1 MRYKEEANDYRY
13 FEEPD
18 LVPVAPTDAMRKMVH
33 ESMPEL
39 PNAQRER
46 IVNEWK
52 INDSDAQTLV
62 SNVEMFDLVEG
73 AILVSDASI
82 AKDATNMAI
91 IELAAILNESDSGF
105 DALKITSQNLA
116 DICTMISDGDVSRN
130 QAKTLLAELA
140 NHGGE
145 AKSLADKMGLKQV
158 SDTSALEAIIDSVF
172 EEFAQD
178 VASYSD
184 ADEGKQKKLQGF
196 LMGKAMA
203 ASKGQGNPQLFNQ
216 IISKKL
222 G

>member
-1 MRYKEEANDYRY
+1 ME
-13 FEEPD
+13 
-18 LVPVAPTDAMRKMVH
+18 
-33 ESMPEL
+33 
-39 PNAQRER
+39 
-46 IVNEWK
+46 
-52 INDSDAQTLV
+52 
-62 SNVEMFDLVEG
+62 
-73 AILVSDASI
+73 
-82 AKDATNMAI
+82 I